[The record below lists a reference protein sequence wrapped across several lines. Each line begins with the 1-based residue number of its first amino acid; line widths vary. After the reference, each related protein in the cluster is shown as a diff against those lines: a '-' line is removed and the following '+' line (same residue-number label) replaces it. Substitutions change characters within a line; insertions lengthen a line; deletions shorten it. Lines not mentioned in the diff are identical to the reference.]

1 MGLSEREQRIFA
13 EIEQQLN
20 DDDPRFVDRARRRSA
35 PGEHRG
41 RRLLL
46 AAGAVVAGFVMLL
59 GIVVSQSLGFAGF
72 ALMFVGIVVGAR
84 ELQSV
89 QGDLGHRVRTLLG
102 RGADDG

>member
-35 PGEHRG
+35 TSGHRG

-46 AAGAVVAGFVMLL
+46 AATAMVVGFLMLL
-59 GIVVSQSLGFAGF
+59 GIVFSQLLGFAGF
-72 ALMFVGIVVGAR
+72 ALMFVGIVLGAR

-102 RGADDG
+102 RGADEG